1 MAPKKEQEFTITD
14 RRRFAEDGEAHQAPP
29 EPESEPVTIGS
40 SAATAPRV
48 EPQVEHPAESPVP
61 PPPSDA
67 EQQAQHEAFRE
78 STASL
83 DEELKAAT
91 GRPAQDFEMTFERF
105 VASLYMTALMQMGLL
120 KEQGMQPPPVDL
132 LGARQT
138 IDTLVLLR
146 DKTKGNLTA
155 AEENLLKNSL
165 YEAQMAYV
173 EVTNALTR
181 AAQAPPA
188 GSSAFPKK

>member
-1 MAPKKEQEFTITD
+1 MPPKKEQEFTVTD
-14 RRRFAEDGEAHQAPP
+14 RRRFVEDGEAQTSTPNVENEPASPGSQSPFLAPETEAGPSPDAQA
-29 EPESEPVTIGS
+29 
-40 SAATAPRV
+40 
-48 EPQVEHPAESPVP
+48 P
-61 PPPSDA
+61 PPPSEA
-67 EQQAQHEAFRE
+67 EQQAQHHAFKQ

-83 DEELKAAT
+83 DEELKSAT

-120 KEQGMQPPPVDL
+120 KEPGMQPPPVDL

-138 IDTLVLLR
+138 VDTLVLLR
-146 DKTKGNLTA
+146 DKTKGNLTP
-155 AEENLLKNSL
+155 AEENMLKNSL

-173 EVTNALTR
+173 EVTNALSR

-188 GSSAFPKK
+188 GSSAFKK

>member
-14 RRRFAEDGEAHQAPP
+14 RRRFVEDGESRP
-29 EPESEPVTIGS
+29 EIPETEKEPVTPRSKSPSI
-40 SAATAPRV
+40 SAPETEA
-48 EPQVEHPAESPVP
+48 HPLDSEAP

-67 EQQAQHEAFRE
+67 EQQAQHDAFKQ

-83 DEELKAAT
+83 DEELRTAT

-120 KEQGMQPPPVDL
+120 KEQGMQQPPPVDL

-155 AEENLLKNSL
+155 AEENMLKNSL

-188 GSSAFPKK
+188 GSPAFKK